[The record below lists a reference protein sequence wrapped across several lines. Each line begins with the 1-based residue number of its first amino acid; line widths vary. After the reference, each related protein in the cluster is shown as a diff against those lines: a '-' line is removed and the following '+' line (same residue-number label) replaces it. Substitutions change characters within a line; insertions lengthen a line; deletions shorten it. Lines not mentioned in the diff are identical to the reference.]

1 MSPFITFT
9 DENNTYCLQTA
20 FPNYLGVLEN
30 YARGIIPVRLCA
42 YDLWMNFKGTL
53 ARNQI
58 GYDIPAAEAITK
70 NMAIWFEYNTDMSK
84 YKTHKI

>member
-9 DENNTYCLQTA
+9 DENNLYCLQTA

-30 YARGIIPVRLCA
+30 YAQGIIPVRLCA

-58 GYDIPAAEAITK
+58 GYNIPLAEK
-70 NMAIWFEYNTDMSK
+70 VMKDMAMWFEYNTDMKK
-84 YKTHKI
+84 YARHKL